1 MEVICIY
8 VQKII
13 LEEDNEGWKIKK
25 GGFTTKK
32 FDSYDSFGK
41 WQADNATEIFV
52 LDVIQ
57 IED

>member
-32 FDSYDSFGK
+32 FDSYDIFGK
-41 WQADNATEIFV
+41 WVADNAVEISII
-52 LDVIQ
+52 DVIQ
-57 IED
+57 KER

>member
-1 MEVICIY
+1 MELICVY
-8 VQKII
+8 VEKIV
-13 LEEDNEGWKIKK
+13 LEEDNDGWKIKK

-41 WQADNATEIFV
+41 WQADNASEIFV

>member
-1 MEVICIY
+1 MELICVY
-8 VQKII
+8 VEKII

-25 GGFTTKK
+25 GGSTTKK

-41 WQADNATEIFV
+41 WQADNASEIFV

>member
-1 MEVICIY
+1 MELICVY
-8 VQKII
+8 VEKII

-25 GGFTTKK
+25 GVSITKK

-41 WQADNATEIFV
+41 WKADNASEIFI

-57 IED
+57 MED